1 MYDYYQ
7 KTAAQYDRW
16 HVQDGDQHFV
26 ALNYLAHLLKAIG
39 ARSVLDVGSGTG
51 RVVRYISER
60 LPEVNIVGIEPDAAL
75 REIALNEH
83 GLSESSILPGNGLDI
98 PFPDQSFD
106 IVCEFAV
113 LHHVQKPEKVVSEML
128 RVARKAV
135 VLSDENRFAYGS
147 FLERVA
153 KLALCKVGLFPA
165 FYWIKTRGKGYRYSE
180 GDGVAYSYSVFDA
193 LPQFSKWA
201 DRTIMIPLDRNAL
214 RPDYKNNSSTLFQPL
229 LTSFHLML
237 MAVRDVSPIVPDG
250 DVSMT
255 M

>member
-1 MYDYYQ
+1 MSDYYQ

-16 HVQDGDQHFV
+16 HVQEGDQHFV
-26 ALNYLAHLLKAIG
+26 ALNYLSHLMKAIG
-39 ARSVLDVGSGTG
+39 ATSVLDVGTGTG
-51 RVVRYISER
+51 RAIRYISER
-60 LPEVNIVGIEPDAAL
+60 LPDVKIVGIEPDAAL
-75 REIALNEH
+75 RKIAVNEH
-83 GLSESSILPGNGLDI
+83 QLPESVVLPGDGSDI

-113 LHHVQKPEKVVSEML
+113 LHHVKRPERVVSEML

-147 FLERVA
+147 FPERLA
-153 KLALCKVGLFPA
+153 KLALCKTGLFPA
-165 FYWIKTRGKGYRYSE
+165 FYWLKTGGKGYRYSE
-180 GDGVAYSYSVFDA
+180 GDGIAYSYSVFDA

-214 RPDYKNNSSTLFQPL
+214 KPTYENKVSTLFQPI

-237 MAVRDVSPIVPDG
+237 MAVRDISPIASEDA
-250 DVSMT
+250 VSTRM
-255 M
+255 